1 MHGKNMMIIISFVA
15 QTHYNNCSEQRER
28 LFTDKEILMSEELKR
43 TELYRWHVDN
53 GGRMVPFAGWE
64 MPVQYPTGPIQEHH
78 ATRQAAGL
86 FDIDHMGQIEVRG
99 PHAEAFVNR
108 LVTYD
113 VTRMKIL
120 DAHYALF
127 CYADGGIVDDLFVYR
142 LPDPDVQDRD
152 YFFLVINASNRSK
165 DVAWVKAHTGQYKV
179 QVRDISDQTYML
191 AFQGPEAPRILDRMT
206 STDLT
211 QMKRFSALQD
221 TIVEDVPVLL
231 GRTGYTGEDGFELF
245 FPAESALKVWEVIL
259 KEGQTEGV
267 KPIGL
272 AARDSLRFEPCMP
285 LYGHEL
291 SATITPIEARLS
303 FAVSLDKDFIGRD
316 ALLKQKL
323 EKPDRLLVGFEL
335 VERGVPREGYTVLYE
350 GEPVSAVTSG
360 MFSPTTGRYLGMAYV
375 PREISSLGTE
385 IQIQIR
391 KKEVAATIVKR
402 PFYVPAYR
410 R

>member
-1 MHGKNMMIIISFVA
+1 
-15 QTHYNNCSEQRER
+15 
-28 LFTDKEILMSEELKR
+28 MSEELKR
-43 TELYRWHVDN
+43 TELYQWHVDH

-78 ATRQAAGL
+78 ATRQSAGL

-99 PHAEAFVNR
+99 PDAEAFVNQ

-113 VTRMKIL
+113 VTLMKTL

-142 LPDPDVQDRD
+142 LPDPDVGDRD

-165 DVAWVKAHTGQYKV
+165 DVAWVKAHTAQYEV

-191 AFQGPEAPRILDRMT
+191 AFQGPEAPQILDRMT

-211 QMKRFSALQD
+211 QMKRFSAVQV
-221 TIVEDVPVLL
+221 TIAEDVPVLL

-245 FPAESALKVWEVIL
+245 FPAGSALKVWEAIL
-259 KEGQTEGV
+259 KEGQAEGV

-291 SATITPIEARLS
+291 SAAITPIEARLS
-303 FAVSLDKDFIGRD
+303 FAVSFDKDFIGRN

-323 EKPDRLLVGFEL
+323 EKPDRVLVGFEL
-335 VERGVPREGYTVLYE
+335 VDRGVPREGYTVLYE
-350 GEPVSAVTSG
+350 EEPVGAVTSG

-375 PREISSLGTE
+375 PPEISSLGTE
-385 IQIQIR
+385 IHIQIR
-391 KKEVAATIVKR
+391 KKVVAAKIVKR

>member
-1 MHGKNMMIIISFVA
+1 M
-15 QTHYNNCSEQRER
+15 ER
-28 LFTDKEILMSEELKR
+28 LFTGKEILMSEELKR
-43 TELYRWHVDN
+43 TELYQWHVDH

-64 MPVQYPTGPIQEHH
+64 MPVQYPTGPIQEHN

-99 PHAEAFVNR
+99 PDAEAFVNR

-113 VTRMKIL
+113 ITRMKML

-142 LPDPDVQDRD
+142 LPDPDIQDRD

-165 DVAWVKAHTGQYKV
+165 DVAWVKAHTGQYEV

-191 AFQGPEAPRILDRMT
+191 AFQGPEAPQILDRMT
-206 STDLT
+206 SADLT
-211 QMKRFSALQD
+211 QMKRFSAVQD
-221 TIVEDVPVLL
+221 TIVEDVPVWL

-245 FPAESALKVWEVIL
+245 FPAESALKVWEAIL

-267 KPIGL
+267 KTIGL

-291 SATITPIEARLS
+291 SAAITPIEARLS

-323 EKPDRLLVGFEL
+323 EKPGRVLVGFEL
-335 VERGVPREGYTVLYE
+335 VDRGVPREGYTVLYE
-350 GEPVSAVTSG
+350 GEPVGAVTSG

-375 PREISSLGTE
+375 PREISALGTE
-385 IQIQIR
+385 INIQIR
-391 KKEVAATIVKR
+391 KKVVAAKIVKR